1 MQLITD
7 EKQKELKSHG
17 SFAFPVSVSEE
28 VLSSYER
35 GSFLWHWHPEIE
47 LTFVTDGEIS
57 YQVND
62 QIYRLRAG
70 QGLFC
75 NSNALHT
82 GHMVE
87 QKNCFYVSITFHP
100 RIIYGYEGSVLCRN
114 YVKPLTEAGSFGS
127 FCFLPEIPWQKKIL
141 EAMQEIYH
149 LYFSHGKMYE
159 FYIQQKLSFI
169 WISLLEN
176 EAAEYLEPAGGGGT
190 NRDVE
195 RLRAVLSYV
204 HEHYMEKIT
213 LEEIGE
219 QIGLCRGECCRFFR
233 KHMNQ
238 SLFDYILYYRVEK
251 SLPLLAGNAL
261 SVTEIAEQTGFS
273 SSSYYA
279 RVFKDQ
285 MNCSPTQYR
294 NGILKESPEH
304 A

>member
-7 EKQKELKSHG
+7 EKKKELKAHG

-28 VLSSYER
+28 VLSCYER
-35 GSFLWHWHPEIE
+35 GSFLWHWHPEVE

-57 YQVND
+57 YQIND
-62 QIYRLRAG
+62 QIYHLQAG

-82 GHMVE
+82 GHMME

-100 RIIYGYEGSVLCRN
+100 RIIYGYEGSVLCQN
-114 YVKPLTEAGSFGS
+114 YVKPLTGAGSFGS
-127 FCFLPEIPWQKKIL
+127 FCFLPEISWEKKIL
-141 EAMQEIYH
+141 EAMQEIYR
-149 LYFSHGKMYE
+149 LYFSRGEMYE
-159 FYIQQKLSFI
+159 FHIQQKLSFI
-169 WISLLEN
+169 WLSLLEN
-176 EAAEYLEPAGGGGT
+176 RAAEYLEPAGGGGT

-195 RLRAVLSYV
+195 RLRTILSYV

-251 SLPLLAGNAL
+251 SLPLLARGEL

-273 SSSYYA
+273 TSSYYA
-279 RVFKDQ
+279 RVFKEQ
-285 MNCSPTQYR
+285 MHCSPTQYR
-294 NGILKESPEH
+294 SGI
-304 A
+304 

>member
-7 EKQKELKSHG
+7 EQQKELKSHG
-17 SFAFPVSVSEE
+17 DFAFPVSVSEE
-28 VLSSYER
+28 ILSHYER

-47 LTFVTDGEIS
+47 LTFVTEGEIS

-62 QIYRLRAG
+62 RIYHLHAG

-82 GHMVE
+82 GHMME
-87 QKNCFYVSITFHP
+87 QKNCYYISITFHP
-100 RIIYGYEGSVLCRN
+100 RMIYGYEGSVLHQN
-114 YVKPLTEAGSFGS
+114 YVKPLVSAGSFGS
-127 FCFLPEIPWQKKIL
+127 FCFQPEISWQRDVINCMK
-141 EAMQEIYH
+141 EIYH
-149 LYFSHGKMYE
+149 LYFQREDMFE
-159 FYIQQKLSFI
+159 FQIQQKLSFI
-169 WISLLEN
+169 WMTLLQN
-176 EAAEYLEPAGGGGT
+176 TGAEYLDIAKKDGR

-195 RLRAVLSYV
+195 RLRVILAYI

-213 LEEIGE
+213 LEEIAD
-219 QIGLCRGECCRFFR
+219 QVSLCKGECCRFFK

-251 SLPLLAGNAL
+251 SLVLLTQSEL

-279 RVFKDQ
+279 RIFKEQ
-285 MNCSPTQYR
+285 MSCSPTQYR
-294 NGILKESPEH
+294 NRENNLIL
-304 A
+304 